1 MTEESIMPSRRIH
14 PLAGLLAGVLFVPA
28 LGHAD
33 SGTAE
38 LIGSFL
44 ANYARSEFG
53 DTTYTAGG
61 SSGTLTVSRSSGG
74 PFVQGS
80 SGVIEC
86 TVSAKKSPAG
96 LDLEANCLST
106 FSPEDKLF
114 WVSRRKSGDVAVG
127 SPGEGIT
134 QIIGGSGRFAG
145 MTGRCTYKIDPLPG
159 NRLAGISQC
168 QWQR

>member
-1 MTEESIMPSRRIH
+1 MRFRHGHFVAGS
-14 PLAGLLAGVLFVPA
+14 LAGILLMPA
-28 LGHAD
+28 LSHAE

-44 ANYARSEFG
+44 TSYAKSEFG

-74 PFVQGS
+74 PFLQGS

-96 LDLEANCLST
+96 LDLEANCVST
-106 FSPEDKLF
+106 FSPEDKLS

-145 MTGRCTYKIDPLPG
+145 TTGRCTYKIDPLPG
-159 NRLAGISQC
+159 NRLVGISQC